1 MVKISIIVPCYN
13 TKLYIEK
20 CLNSLINQ
28 TLKEIEIICIDGS
41 SDDGSFE
48 VLREYETKDSRINVY
63 SKQNE
68 GVSLSRNFGMD
79 RAQGKYLMFVDAD
92 DWIDKNTCEIAY
104 EKAEKE
110 QADLVMWSYIRE
122 FKENSL
128 PKNIFE
134 KEEITFED
142 DQIRGLHRR
151 FFGLVGNELAQ
162 VESADALCPV
172 WGKLYRRDII
182 EDNGIVF
189 TDIRKI
195 GTYEDGLFNLEVFEH
210 IHKVVYMQKYFYHY
224 RKYNENSI
232 TSQYKEKLFDQWNHM
247 YDLMFK
253 YIKDKHL
260 DKSYVTAVNNRI
272 CLGILGQGLN
282 LMECDKKHKNREIK
296 KILSTKRYREAYQQF
311 ELKYF
316 PIHWKIFYWFAKHNM
331 ACGVYTMLICI
342 QKMIGG

>member
-13 TKLYIEK
+13 TKLYIEQ

-110 QADLVMWSYIRE
+110 QANLVMWSYIRE

-134 KEEITFED
+134 KEEITFGD

-210 IHKVVYMQKYFYHY
+210 LHKVVYLQEYFYHY

-342 QKMIGG
+342 QKMIGR

>member
-13 TKLYIEK
+13 TKLYIEQ

-48 VLREYETKDSRINVY
+48 VLREYETKDSKINVY

-151 FFGLVGNELAQ
+151 FFG
-162 VESADALCPV
+162 P
-172 WGKLYRRDII
+172 I
-182 EDNGIVF
+182 
-189 TDIRKI
+189 
-195 GTYEDGLFNLEVFEH
+195 
-210 IHKVVYMQKYFYHY
+210 
-224 RKYNENSI
+224 
-232 TSQYKEKLFDQWNHM
+232 QY
-247 YDLMFK
+247 
-253 YIKDKHL
+253 
-260 DKSYVTAVNNRI
+260 
-272 CLGILGQGLN
+272 
-282 LMECDKKHKNREIK
+282 
-296 KILSTKRYREAYQQF
+296 
-311 ELKYF
+311 
-316 PIHWKIFYWFAKHNM
+316 
-331 ACGVYTMLICI
+331 
-342 QKMIGG
+342 